1 MAKRV
6 EGMTDRLLKAAREEF
21 LEKGYER
28 ASLRDIAARAT
39 SSKGAIYVRYSDK
52 EALLDAVVGPALD
65 GLCDLLE
72 NTLGTYVDLPAK
84 EKRASRDAYADQ
96 GIEAMVDYLYD
107 HFSEFKIVVDMG
119 GAKFEG
125 LLHRLIELELATS
138 YDYLKTAGGPAPMR
152 ASVEPE
158 LLHIIV
164 SGYFS
169 GIFQVIAHDL
179 SRDKAKA
186 CVASLSSFYRAGWA
200 VLFEGPDSE
209 GPLT

>member
-125 LLHRLIELELATS
+125 QI
-138 YDYLKTAGGPAPMR
+138 GR
-152 ASVEPE
+152 AHV
-158 LLHIIV
+158 
-164 SGYFS
+164 
-169 GIFQVIAHDL
+169 
-179 SRDKAKA
+179 
-186 CVASLSSFYRAGWA
+186 
-200 VLFEGPDSE
+200 
-209 GPLT
+209 